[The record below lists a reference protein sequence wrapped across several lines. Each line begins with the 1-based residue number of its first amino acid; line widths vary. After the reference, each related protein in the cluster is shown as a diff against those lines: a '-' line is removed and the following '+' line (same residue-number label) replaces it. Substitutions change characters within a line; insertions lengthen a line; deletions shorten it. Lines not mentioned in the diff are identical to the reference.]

1 MSRVSAPSSRS
12 LVICGFLSA
21 ALVSACGPVTDP
33 AGDSSGAK
41 FAKAAAGPAVT
52 AALPSYAH
60 QGDVGVDV
68 RILGTGFDQGSV
80 ASWERGGIA
89 DPKVNVRSTRFVS
102 STELVATIDVAPDAT
117 IALYDVAV
125 TTSTRKKGIG
135 MERFTVTVAQSIGS
149 LGGNT
154 LARAVNDQGAT
165 VGYSMLGSSQHA
177 FFAGP
182 DAAMSDL
189 GVGQAYDL
197 DAAGGTVVGWTG
209 GEAVVWRGSGTAWAS
224 SRLPDNGAGSR
235 ATTIITTTPS
245 GLLIG
250 GSVAFRLSGNKTQ
263 DRPALWRES
272 APGWILQTFLV
283 PTGFANAWIEDVNAN
298 GQAVGVGR
306 DPYSKAYLWEANGTA
321 VALPSL
327 AGDRTAFANGIDP
340 TGALIVGQSGSQAV
354 YWKKNA
360 TGQWT
365 VNVLET
371 CGRAT
376 DINGKGMIVGQGCQ
390 NATLWLL
397 ATDGS
402 VTRRQLP
409 GLGANLDAPAVEG
422 INNAEFPLAAGQA
435 QQQGSPTG
443 EGVLWNLS
451 ALSIQ

>member
-1 MSRVSAPSSRS
+1 MSRVSAHSFRP
-12 LVICGFLSA
+12 LIICGVLTA
-21 ALVSACGPVTDP
+21 ALASGCGPVTDP
-33 AGDSSGAK
+33 ATDTGGAD

-52 AALPSYAH
+52 STLPSYAH
-60 QGDVGVDV
+60 QGDAVVDV
-68 RILGTGFDQGSV
+68 RILGTGFDQGSA
-80 ASWERGGIA
+80 ASWERGGVA
-89 DPKVNVRSTRFVS
+89 DLKVNVRSTRFVS
-102 STELVATIDVAPDAT
+102 STELVATIDVAPDAA

-125 TTSTRKKGIG
+125 TTSSRKKGIG
-135 MERFTVTVAQSIGS
+135 MEMFTVTVAQSIGT

-165 VGYSMLGSSQHA
+165 VGYSMVGSSQHA

-182 DAAMSDL
+182 GAAMSDI

-197 DAAGGTVVGWTG
+197 DATASTVVGWIG
-209 GEAVVWRGSGTAWAS
+209 GEAVVWRPSGTGWAS
-224 SRLPDNGAGSR
+224 SRLPDNGGGSR
-235 ATTIITTTPS
+235 ATTITPS

-250 GSVAFRLSGNKTQ
+250 GSVANQPAIWRASASGWT
-263 DRPALWRES
+263 
-272 APGWILQTFLV
+272 LQTFPV
-283 PTGFANAWIEDVNAN
+283 PTGFASAWLEDVNAN

-327 AGDRTAFANGIDP
+327 ARDRTAFAYAIDP
-340 TGALIVGQSGSQAV
+340 TGTLIVGQSGSQAV

-360 TGQWT
+360 AGQWT

-376 DINGKGMIVGQGCQ
+376 DINGRGMIVGQGCQ

-397 ATDGS
+397 AADGT
-402 VTRRQLP
+402 VTRKRLP
-409 GLGANLDAPAVEG
+409 GLGANNDAPAVEG
-422 INNAEFPLAAGQA
+422 INNADFPSAAGQA
-435 QQQGSPTG
+435 QQQGSPTA

-451 ALSIQ
+451 GLQ

>member
-1 MSRVSAPSSRS
+1 
-12 LVICGFLSA
+12 
-21 ALVSACGPVTDP
+21 
-33 AGDSSGAK
+33 
-41 FAKAAAGPAVT
+41 
-52 AALPSYAH
+52 
-60 QGDVGVDV
+60 
-68 RILGTGFDQGSV
+68 
-80 ASWERGGIA
+80 
-89 DPKVNVRSTRFVS
+89 
-102 STELVATIDVAPDAT
+102 
-117 IALYDVAV
+117 
-125 TTSTRKKGIG
+125 
-135 MERFTVTVAQSIGS
+135 MEMFTVTVAQSIGT

-165 VGYSMLGSSQHA
+165 VGHSMVGSSQHA

-182 DAAMSDL
+182 GAAMSDL

-197 DAAGGTVVGWTG
+197 DATGSTVVGWIG
-209 GEAVVWRGSGTAWAS
+209 GAAVVWRQSGTGWTS

-235 ATTIITTTPS
+235 ATTITTTTS

-250 GSVAFRLSGNKTQ
+250 GSVAFQLSGSKTQ
-263 DRPALWRES
+263 DRPALWKES
-272 APGWILQTFLV
+272 ATGWTLQTFPV
-283 PTGFANAWIEDVNAN
+283 PTGFANAWLEDVNAN

-327 AGDRTAFANGIDP
+327 AGDRTAFAYGIDP
-340 TGALIVGQSGSQAV
+340 TGTLIVGQSGSQAV

-360 TGQWT
+360 AGQWT

-397 ATDGS
+397 AADGT
-402 VTRRQLP
+402 VTRKRLP
-409 GLGANLDAPAVEG
+409 GLGANADAPAVEG
-422 INNAEFPLAAGQA
+422 INNADSPFAAGQA
-435 QQQGSPTG
+435 QQQGSPTA

-451 ALSIQ
+451 GLQ